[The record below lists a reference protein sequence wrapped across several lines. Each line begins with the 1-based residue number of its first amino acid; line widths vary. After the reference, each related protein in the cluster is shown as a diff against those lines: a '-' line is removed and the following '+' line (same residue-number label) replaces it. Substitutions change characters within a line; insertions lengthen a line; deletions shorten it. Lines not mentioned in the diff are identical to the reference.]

1 MRTCRRTRQPDRP
14 MRLKTS
20 VPIDAPPDRVFDFLT
35 DVRRVGACM
44 PGATLTEPDGEDFR
58 GAMVVRVGPIT
69 ASYDGRVRFVEMERD
84 QRRVVMKARAEER
97 NGQGNAEARIASTVA
112 PQGQGSLV
120 EIETDLQIRGRI
132 AQFGRAGIE
141 TVADRVLA
149 ELGRNV
155 EHALASGQDMTA
167 TEPGRPPEPEA
178 AAAPAELD
186 LGRVMLGGT
195 LRRYATPALALGA
208 ALAVGYMA
216 GVAREARRA
225 YSLALE
231 HGGGRRSGIR

>member
-1 MRTCRRTRQPDRP
+1 
-14 MRLKTS
+14 MRLKTT

-44 PGATLTEPDGEDFR
+44 PGATLTEQDGEDFR

-69 ASYDGRVRFVEMERD
+69 ASYDGRVRFLEMERD
-84 QRRVVMKARAEER
+84 ERRVVMKARADER

-112 PQGQGSLV
+112 PRGEGSVV
-120 EIETDLQIRGRI
+120 EIDTDLQIRGRI

-141 TVADRVLA
+141 TVADRVIA

-155 EHALASGQDMTA
+155 ERALAAGDDVTA
-167 TEPGRPPEPEA
+167 APAAGTTGTPE

-186 LGRVMLGGT
+186 LGRAMLGGAA
-195 LRRYATPALALGA
+195 RRYAAPALALGA
-208 ALAVGYMA
+208 AVALGYLAGT
-216 GVAREARRA
+216 AREARRA
-225 YSLALE
+225 YRMALE
-231 HGGGRRSGIR
+231 HGVVRRAGNR

>member
-1 MRTCRRTRQPDRP
+1 
-14 MRLKTS
+14 MRLKTT

-44 PGATLTEPDGEDFR
+44 PGATLTEQDGEDFR

-69 ASYDGRVRFVEMERD
+69 ASYDGRVRFLEMERD
-84 QRRVVMKARAEER
+84 ERRVVMKARAEER

-112 PQGQGSLV
+112 PQGDGSLV

-141 TVADRVLA
+141 TVADRVIA

-155 EHALASGQDMTA
+155 ERALASGEDVTA
-167 TEPGRPPEPEA
+167 APAAEPAGTPEPEA
-178 AAAPAELD
+178 AELD
-186 LGRVMLGGT
+186 LGRVILGGT

-216 GVAREARRA
+216 GSAREARRA
-225 YSLALE
+225 YRLALE
-231 HGGGRRSGIR
+231 HGVVRRAGIR

>member
-1 MRTCRRTRQPDRP
+1 
-14 MRLKTS
+14 MRLKTT
-20 VPIDAPPDRVFDFLT
+20 VPIDATPDRVFDFLT

-44 PGATLTEPDGEDFR
+44 PGATLTEQDGEDFK

-69 ASYDGRVRFVEMERD
+69 ASYDGRVRFIEMERD
-84 QRRVVMKARAEER
+84 ERRVVMKARADER

-112 PQGQGSLV
+112 PQGDGSLV

-141 TVADRVLA
+141 TVADQVIA

-155 EHALASGQDMTA
+155 ERALAAGEDVSA
-167 TEPGRPPEPEA
+167 TEPGRPPQPEA

-186 LGRVMLGGT
+186 LGRVILGGT
-195 LRRYATPALALGA
+195 LRRYAAPALALGA

-225 YSLALE
+225 YRLALE
-231 HGGGRRSGIR
+231 HGVVRRAGNR